1 MLNWMY
7 KQSTDSYY
15 AEIPCELDVP
25 VILELDL
32 SHSYPGQK
40 WQLAAKTKTDPEMN
54 FKIRATVPADP
65 ENTDIDDVKNRA
77 AHAMNMTMGRAAV
90 ILKKAMSE
98 IANDSVQPMPDKLT
112 MAKSLWTEYKA
123 VEKTCGQDGRI
134 TIAKNW
140 REFNA
145 GCETKYIE
153 AWFMHNFKLTQDEF
167 ERVKEDA

>member
-7 KQSTDSYY
+7 RQSTDSYY

-32 SHSYPGQK
+32 SHSHPGQK

-54 FKIRATVPADP
+54 FKIRVTVPADP

-90 ILKKAMSE
+90 MLKKAMSE
-98 IANDSVQPMPDKLT
+98 IANDSVQPYARQTHNGQEPLDGIQSRGKDLRPRRPNHNCRKL
-112 MAKSLWTEYKA
+112 A
-123 VEKTCGQDGRI
+123 RI
-134 TIAKNW
+134 
-140 REFNA
+140 
-145 GCETKYIE
+145 
-153 AWFMHNFKLTQDEF
+153 
-167 ERVKEDA
+167 